1 MLQLFMSINNP
12 TCGTGSHANHNK
24 TNNFPFLCA
33 QSCIPMFM
41 YFTLTLT
48 NSGSAGMSNK
58 HTFTLQML
66 MRNNHV
72 PVNNCKCRYAEVLT
86 AEEATRITRD
96 KLIRLQSLYIEQFKW
111 LQHVLKEGRRKYL
124 KRKAEEKESRSV
136 VDGEMAGEFYWTNI
150 GIDLFLRVH

>member
-1 MLQLFMSINNP
+1 
-12 TCGTGSHANHNK
+12 
-24 TNNFPFLCA
+24 
-33 QSCIPMFM
+33 MFM

-48 NSGSAGMSNK
+48 NSGSAGMSSK

-66 MRNNHV
+66 MRSNHV

-136 VDGEMAGEFYWTNI
+136 VDGEMAGEFY
-150 GIDLFLRVH
+150 